1 MAGLVVAGAL
11 TVLGGWPSVA
21 SAQDPVPSTTIAPTD
36 PLTSTDVSGGTTP
49 TTPTTPTTS
58 GTPGS
63 TGLDPEVTVPDTAE
77 PAQTTPDTTEID
89 DENRK
94 FAIVIAGLVAVA
106 VALALL
112 TFRYWRVTKPVPI
125 GDDPDG
131 FDDLDDDDDDGFGDE
146 VGDGRDGGAGR
157 EDRGPGID
165 ELDDDELFVS
175 SGPRSRRAIAGADHA
190 DVGAGWEPMATGE
203 QERVSGQVRRA
214 TSRPSPSDR
223 ARALGMADPS
233 DAGR

>member
-11 TVLGGWPSVA
+11 AVLGGWPSVA
-21 SAQDPVPSTTIAPTD
+21 SAQDPAPSTTIAPTD
-36 PLTSTDVSGGTTP
+36 PLTTTVAP
-49 TTPTTPTTS
+49 GATTPTTPTTS

-63 TGLDPEVTVPDTAE
+63 ADLDTDPEMTVADTDE
-77 PAQTTPDTTEID
+77 PAQTAPDTTQID
-89 DENRK
+89 EENRK
-94 FAIVIAGLVAVA
+94 FAIVVAGLVAVA

-112 TFRYWRVTKPVPI
+112 TIRYWRVTKPVPV
-125 GDDPDG
+125 GDDPD
-131 FDDLDDDDDDGFGDE
+131 LDDDLDDDGFGDE
-146 VGDGRDGGAGR
+146 VEGGPDDDAADDRD
-157 EDRGPGID
+157 DRGPGID

-223 ARALGMADPS
+223 ARAFGMADPS